1 MTPEIYMRHFSK
13 GAFTNPD
20 AEIRADA
27 LAVLNR
33 AADVVRELGARY
45 LKVWPG
51 QDGWDYPFQV
61 DHHQQWELA
70 VSGMR
75 ELALANP
82 DLKIVIEYKP
92 REPRNKMFWDSS
104 AKTALGIKAMGVDNV
119 GVLLDFGHALFGGE
133 SPAAAAQLLIDHD
146 LLWAMDVND
155 NLRSWDDDMV
165 VGTVHP
171 VELFEF
177 FYTLRS
183 NGWEG
188 VWQLDQFPF
197 REDTVEA
204 ARLSIR
210 FLKSDVPSP
219 GKPRH
224 RGLAGRAGPRGRDG
238 RATRRPGRSLRR
250 HGGRV
255 VTTIEEE
262 EDLVPHVDPSALPG
276 GELPVLGRVPAG
288 ASREQAVAHLAEAAR
303 QVRRR
308 DIQMVHAAG
317 LGHIGGEFSV
327 IDILVTLYLHAMN
340 MSPGAAGRSGA
351 GPLHPVEGS
360 RGRRALHHV
369 GRGGLPAG
377 QGPGDLHATELTAQ
391 RPSGQDQ
398 DRGRGGQHG
407 TTRTRVADRR
417 GHGVRGQARRI
428 AAPYVR
434 RGR

>member
-1 MTPEIYMRHFSK
+1 MTDYPPFGAGLWHFASYLDRYATDGYAPPVSTLEQIERAGEVGDLSYVDVPYPFTEGVSVEQVKQALAEHGLQAIGVTPEIYMRHFSK

-92 REPRNKMFWDSS
+92 REPRNKMFWDSA

-210 FLKSDVPSP
+210 FLK
-219 GKPRH
+219 
-224 RGLAGRAGPRGRDG
+224 AIFRALESLDIEAL
-238 RATRRPGRSLRR
+238 RAAQAREDALGAQ
-250 HGGRV
+250 RV
-255 VTTIEEE
+255 VQDALFAGMGEE
-262 EDLVPHVDPSALPG
+262 S
-276 GELPVLGRVPAG
+276 
-288 ASREQAVAHLAEAAR
+288 
-303 QVRRR
+303 
-308 DIQMVHAAG
+308 
-317 LGHIGGEFSV
+317 
-327 IDILVTLYLHAMN
+327 
-340 MSPGAAGRSGA
+340 
-351 GPLHPVEGS
+351 
-360 RGRRALHHV
+360 
-369 GRGGLPAG
+369 
-377 QGPGDLHATELTAQ
+377 
-391 RPSGQDQ
+391 
-398 DRGRGGQHG
+398 
-407 TTRTRVADRR
+407 
-417 GHGVRGQARRI
+417 
-428 AAPYVR
+428 
-434 RGR
+434 

>member
-1 MTPEIYMRHFSK
+1 MTDYPPFGAGLWHFASYLDRYATDGYAPPVSTLEQIQRAGEVGDLSYVDVPYPFTDGVSVEQVKQALAEHGLQAIGVTPEIYMRHFSK

-20 AEIRADA
+20 AEIRTDA
-27 LAVLNR
+27 LTVLNR

-92 REPRNKMFWDSS
+92 REPRNKMFWDSA

-155 NLRSWDDDMV
+155 NLRGWDDDMV

-177 FYTLRS
+177 FYTLRK

-210 FLKSDVPSP
+210 FLKAMFRALESLDIEAL
-219 GKPRH
+219 RD
-224 RGLAGRAGPRGRDG
+224 AQGREDALG
-238 RATRRPGRSLRR
+238 AQ
-250 HGGRV
+250 RV
-255 VTTIEEE
+255 VQ
-262 EDLVPHVDPSALPG
+262 DALF
-276 GELPVLGRVPAG
+276 AG
-288 ASREQAVAHLAEAAR
+288 
-303 QVRRR
+303 
-308 DIQMVHAAG
+308 MK
-317 LGHIGGEFSV
+317 
-327 IDILVTLYLHAMN
+327 
-340 MSPGAAGRSGA
+340 
-351 GPLHPVEGS
+351 VES
-360 RGRRALHHV
+360 
-369 GRGGLPAG
+369 
-377 QGPGDLHATELTAQ
+377 
-391 RPSGQDQ
+391 
-398 DRGRGGQHG
+398 
-407 TTRTRVADRR
+407 
-417 GHGVRGQARRI
+417 
-428 AAPYVR
+428 
-434 RGR
+434 

>member
-1 MTPEIYMRHFSK
+1 MTDYPPFGAGLWHFASYLDRYATDGYAAPVSTLEQIERAGEVGDLSYVDVPYPFTEGVSVEQVKQALADHGLQAIGVTPEIYMRHFSR

-27 LAVLNR
+27 LDVLNR

-92 REPRNKMFWDSS
+92 REPRNKMFWDSA

-133 SPAAAAQLLIDHD
+133 SPAAAAQLLIDHE

-177 FYTLRS
+177 FYTLRK
-183 NGWEG
+183 NGWQG

-210 FLKSDVPSP
+210 FLK
-219 GKPRH
+219 
-224 RGLAGRAGPRGRDG
+224 AMFRALESLDIEAL
-238 RATRRPGRSLRR
+238 RAAQAREDALGAQ
-250 HGGRV
+250 RV
-255 VTTIEEE
+255 VQDALFAGMREE
-262 EDLVPHVDPSALPG
+262 S
-276 GELPVLGRVPAG
+276 
-288 ASREQAVAHLAEAAR
+288 
-303 QVRRR
+303 
-308 DIQMVHAAG
+308 
-317 LGHIGGEFSV
+317 
-327 IDILVTLYLHAMN
+327 
-340 MSPGAAGRSGA
+340 
-351 GPLHPVEGS
+351 
-360 RGRRALHHV
+360 
-369 GRGGLPAG
+369 
-377 QGPGDLHATELTAQ
+377 
-391 RPSGQDQ
+391 
-398 DRGRGGQHG
+398 
-407 TTRTRVADRR
+407 
-417 GHGVRGQARRI
+417 
-428 AAPYVR
+428 
-434 RGR
+434 